1 LLIIGC
7 TELIYK
13 RMKTSKMEKRLLFFL
28 SVTLVM
34 ITMLSSCNKIEENRD
49 VYIDSYINS
58 IFDKKGVPVYA
69 VMHTAYSFAAL
80 NSVKVTGSG
89 GSSVQ
94 LGSMSNGGFSFY
106 SILDSASYKST
117 IPDPAN
123 YTYAVTYDDGETA
136 SKSNAI
142 LAKSLSPAQQL
153 NAVKSS
159 TEIVL
164 SWKAVTNA
172 EAYKIRIFR
181 EDAST
186 KENVLI
192 YESDYLI
199 PKVGLTDLSIPF
211 SLSGF
216 STYIDSNLS
225 FEVSAFIFEQKQDT
239 FHAVSVTTIKKYFGV

>member
-1 LLIIGC
+1 
-7 TELIYK
+7 
-13 RMKTSKMEKRLLFFL
+13 MEKRLLIFL
-28 SVTLVM
+28 SVTVAM
-34 ITMLSSCNKIEENRD
+34 ITVFTSCNKIEENRD
-49 VYIDSYINS
+49 VYVDSYINS
-58 IFDKKGVPVYA
+58 IFDKKGLPVYA
-69 VMHTAYSFAAL
+69 VMHTAYSFTKL
-80 NSVKVTGSG
+80 SSVKVTGSG

-94 LGSMSNGGFSFY
+94 LGSMSDGGFSFY
-106 SILDSASYKST
+106 SILDTASYKST
-117 IPDPAN
+117 VPDATT
-123 YTYAVTYDDGETA
+123 YTYGVTYDDGTTA

-172 EAYKIRIFR
+172 EAYKIRIFK
-181 EDAST
+181 EEAST

-199 PKVGLTDLSIPF
+199 PKEGLTDLSIPF

-216 STYIDSNLS
+216 ATYIDSNLS

-239 FHAVSVTTIKKYFGV
+239 YHAVSVTTIKKYFGV